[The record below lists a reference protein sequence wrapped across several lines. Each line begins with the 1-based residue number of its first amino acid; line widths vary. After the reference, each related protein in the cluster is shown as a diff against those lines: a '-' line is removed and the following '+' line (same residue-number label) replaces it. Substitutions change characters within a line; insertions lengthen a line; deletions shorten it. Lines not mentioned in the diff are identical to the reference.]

1 MRKHFLILMLL
12 TLLPLAGWSQIIDI
26 STGYDVQIG
35 GTGAFVYT
43 GVDQLGNITLSVKKT
58 DAEDPLNGTTDY
70 DLKFYGSNGTT
81 VVTEVKN
88 AGDYFVSAVGKG
100 NYTGETPKV
109 AFSVN
114 KATVKYTLKESEI
127 GTDAVNNIN
136 FTATY
141 KKENFG
147 ERAFVIE
154 NVKLTED
161 AVGGETVAELFDVAS
176 TATWSYTG
184 TNANWKADGTAPLTA
199 GDKGYQVSVTG
210 ITPKSGVNVNYDFA
224 YEPNYVKIKQAVID
238 ITADAHATDFTVASN
253 YTTPYTYNG
262 ENQTPVYTIKY
273 QYGTASTAFETLIA
287 GTHFDVVYQK
297 SGAPVTSTKDAD
309 ETNNYVAYAT
319 AKANTN
325 FVVSATPAYTKLG
338 EFKINK
344 KPLTVSIKPDSK
356 IYDGVALTAD
366 DLDQT
371 KIRYSGLAG
380 NDGLAAADN
389 FPNATTG
396 IAEVTLA
403 FADPAANLTDAGEKE
418 LIVTCAATPT
428 TAIKNY
434 AVTWMTNPVYYTQ
447 SEADDHNATLTDH
460 VSSGDAVPT
469 DYETKVGSAAAG
481 TTLTANEAKLYNATL
496 PGAWT
501 TTTVKTPGVP
511 TITGKYTIERRPVT
525 VTLENISYERGE
537 GILTA
542 AAGGAQNIGVDA
554 KVDDD
559 DTEYNIV
566 IEKAT
571 ATSTSGV
578 IGTQDLTAALA
589 ISLAKKTP
597 NGYVDV
603 AEYNNA
609 ISLNFTFGQAIGKN
623 YILNGTEIPSTGTT
637 VTVAKSKLIVTAEKL
652 NLYVDMLRKEYGY
665 ALNTADFECYAL
677 NKAGDEVA
685 LTGTPTYVVYKD
697 DQPVAANT
705 VLGVGSYTV
714 KIDPASLSNVS
725 ATNYAIDATKVT
737 DNVLVISKKKVTVT
751 VNPLTL
757 NAGTKTSVMRTY
769 ASVVDY
775 KSNMV
780 GTEDIAFEYYYNTT
794 EGDNTQK
801 VAVDDATADDPALNS
816 AAGST
821 YTKGIHA
828 RLLTSASLKKNNDNY
843 EVTFT
848 YGALTVVAA
857 TDLVLNDKDQNLSA
871 KILAAHEATVATPG
885 TKYNVKFSTR
895 ELQGNLWNVMV
906 LPFDIKVAD
915 LSKEFGYAVVDILD
929 ITSTTDAHFVLHL
942 GTIPANVPFMIKVA
956 ETINLAGDATAEPAV
971 AAKKFD
977 QQVIKYAANADE
989 NLTIL
994 ENGNS
999 CVTDAAGNKLIGT
1012 YVKTATNKATDRV
1025 IGKQAGDTDNGW
1037 WPYSTTIEPLRAIL
1051 QLGNVSARILIDEED
1066 GTTTEIST
1074 ITSEGKAMPVEGWYT
1089 LNGVKLQ
1096 GMPTEKGIYI
1106 NNGKKV
1112 VVK

>member
-114 KATVKYTLKESEI
+114 KATVKYTLKESET

-184 TNANWKADGTAPLTA
+184 TDANWKADGTAPLTT

-224 YEPNYVKIKQAVID
+224 YDPNYVKIKQAVID
-238 ITADAHATDFTVASN
+238 VTSEDFTVAN
-253 YTTPYTYNG
+253 GTNPAVDTPEYTYNA

-273 QYGTASTAFETLIA
+273 QYGTASTAFETLEA
-287 GTHFDVVYQK
+287 GTHFGVAYKLNGGDVT
-297 SGAPVTSTKDAD
+297 ATKDAS
-309 ETNNYVAYAT
+309 TYNYVAYAT
-319 AKANTN
+319 TKANTN
-325 FVVSATPAYTKLG
+325 FVVHATLANTKLG

-396 IAEVTLA
+396 VAEVTLA
-403 FADPAANLTDAGEKE
+403 FADPTANLTDAGEKA
-418 LIVTCAATPT
+418 LVVTCVNNPT

-434 AVTWMTNPVYYTQ
+434 AVTWMTDPVYYTTLD
-447 SEADDHNATLTDH
+447 EYNADHDPDINA
-460 VSSGDAVPT
+460 DAWAALSN
-469 DYETKVGSAAAG
+469 DQKIKVAAA
-481 TTLTANEAKLYNATL
+481 
-496 PGAWT
+496 P
-501 TTTVKTPGVP
+501 V
-511 TITGKYTIERRPVT
+511 ITGKYTIERRPVT

-828 RLLTSASLKKNNDNY
+828 RLLTSASQKKNNDNY

-848 YGALTVVAA
+848 YGALTVVEA
-857 TDLVLNDKDQNLSA
+857 TDLVLNDKDVNLSA
-871 KILAAHEATVATPG
+871 KILAAHEATVADATK
-885 TKYNVKFSTR
+885 KYNVKFSTR

-915 LSKEFGYAVVDILD
+915 LSREFGYAVVDILD

-956 ETINLAGDATAEPAV
+956 ETINLAGNATAEPAV